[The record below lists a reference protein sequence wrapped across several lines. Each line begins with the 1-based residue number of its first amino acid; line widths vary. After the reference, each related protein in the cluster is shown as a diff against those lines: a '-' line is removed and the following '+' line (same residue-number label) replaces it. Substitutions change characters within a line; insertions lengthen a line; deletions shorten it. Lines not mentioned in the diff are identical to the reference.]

1 MVQDKNEHEKIPEGS
16 NNLNPSDA
24 EKLKNELKKEH
35 DRAINFSKK
44 SKAEILQE
52 LEQDESRS
60 QYESMQEAMRQSDAP
75 KVLPE
80 NNTPEKSQ
88 LDEMF
93 REIQTDHALYDYSQ
107 TLFPKFTQVC
117 EQSRLGKSFS
127 RDIL

>member
-1 MVQDKNEHEKIPEGS
+1 MVQNNKEHLHQAGADHPEKKNPETQKYREERNQAINEAKKLEHELAHKLEAHE
-16 NNLNPSDA
+16 NNR
-24 EKLKNELKKEH
+24 EKEETL
-35 DRAINFSKK
+35 
-44 SKAEILQE
+44 
-52 LEQDESRS
+52 
-60 QYESMQEAMRQSDAP
+60 EAMRQSDAP

-80 NNTPEKSQ
+80 NNTPEKNQ

-93 REIQTDHALYDYSQ
+93 REIQTDDALYDYSR